1 MAASLRDHLRQRRFA
16 RMLSSLS
23 RVGLLRTGFQLGLF
37 EALREPQSGE
47 RLADRLGLA
56 PELVDAW
63 LRAAQ
68 SHGLLSRSHGRG
80 GGEYRL
86 GGLARWLLEAP
97 ESESLLAW
105 LDLAVESY
113 GPSLERLPALM
124 QGAELPEFGSVPD
137 MERAVAGARLFE
149 QRALEALRR
158 IPGARAARRLLDIGC
173 GDGSYLTAFL
183 LRHREAHALGIERH
197 PEIAERALVRFR
209 EAGIDRRAELR
220 VGDFTSMDLP
230 EGCFDLVLLNHTL
243 HYFGEDE
250 HEALFRRAL
259 DHLCPGGV
267 LAVLIPVL
275 TRHPAAR
282 AAGLSEVMA
291 AFDLFLRGHRNLHG
305 LPDLLELRAVLER
318 VGFASVGETPVL
330 PGGSLVYLWGARAG

>member
-1 MAASLRDHLRQRRFA
+1 
-16 RMLSSLS
+16 MLSSLS

-63 LRAAQ
+63 LRAAH
-68 SHGLLSRSHGRG
+68 SHGLLSRSRGR

-124 QGAELPEFGSVPD
+124 QGAELPEFGSVPE

-149 QRALEALRR
+149 QRALEALTR
-158 IPGARAARRLLDIGC
+158 IPGARAARRLLEPSEWIAIQNQKY
-173 GDGSYLTAFL
+173 DGP
-183 LRHREAHALGIERH
+183 GH
-197 PEIAERALVRFR
+197 PRRFR
-209 EAGIDRRAELR
+209 QQR
-220 VGDFTSMDLP
+220 
-230 EGCFDLVLLNHTL
+230 
-243 HYFGEDE
+243 E
-250 HEALFRRAL
+250 HEAQERQR
-259 DHLCPGGV
+259 
-267 LAVLIPVL
+267 
-275 TRHPAAR
+275 
-282 AAGLSEVMA
+282 E
-291 AFDLFLRGHRNLHG
+291 HRS
-305 LPDLLELRAVLER
+305 A
-318 VGFASVGETPVL
+318 
-330 PGGSLVYLWGARAG
+330 PGGSV